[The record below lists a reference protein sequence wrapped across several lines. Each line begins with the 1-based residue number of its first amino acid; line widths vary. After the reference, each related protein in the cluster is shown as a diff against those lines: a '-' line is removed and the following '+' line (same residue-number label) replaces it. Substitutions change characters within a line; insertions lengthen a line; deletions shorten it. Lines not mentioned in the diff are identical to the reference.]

1 MSDELTKSNDGAT
14 ASVSDGTA
22 NAGDVAFTLDGSTVG
37 SALDGSKEPLTQE
50 GLKPL
55 NLQSPIIRTRST
67 KENAIDADLV
77 NISNTLAEV
86 SMGVFV
92 DGTYERSYIEDATGE
107 VVELRFLNVQ
117 NDLTSFSLSI
127 GNYTLDQSLGQITT
141 NGNGERLFLDIVI
154 SENGEFLFIN
164 LKESSILSGGENFND
179 GDSIFIKS
187 IDLGGTDKE
196 EVIEIV
202 LQEGA
207 TFQGSERYAG
217 IRVEPKTGVII
228 YGGLIIDTS
237 TLPTEDPGIDGAV
250 WVNTQN
256 GNVLMVSIAST
267 VKPFSE
273 PE

>member
-1 MSDELTKSNDGAT
+1 MSDESKKLNEDT
-14 ASVSDGTA
+14 ASLSDGVST
-22 NAGDVAFTLDGSTVG
+22 DGN
-37 SALDGSKEPLTQE
+37 LGSKYTLTQE

-77 NISNTLAEV
+77 NISNTLEEV

-107 VVELRFLNVQ
+107 VIDINALKAQSN
-117 NDLTSFSLSI
+117 FSSAVIGDYALSQK
-127 GNYTLDQSLGQITT
+127 DGQITT
-141 NGNGERLFLDIVI
+141 NGNGEGLVLEIVI
-154 SENGEFLFIN
+154 SDNGEFLFIN
-164 LKESSILSGGENFND
+164 LRESSILSGGENFND

-187 IDLGGTDKE
+187 IDLGGTDEE

-217 IRVEPKTGVII
+217 ISVDPETGVII

-237 TLPTEDPGIDGAV
+237 TLPTEDPQVNGAV
-250 WVNTQN
+250 WMDTEND
-256 GNVLMVSIAST
+256 NVLKVSIA
-267 VKPFSE
+267 
-273 PE
+273 

>member
-1 MSDELTKSNDGAT
+1 MSDESTRVNDGAAT
-14 ASVSDGTA
+14 
-22 NAGDVAFTLDGSTVG
+22 AGDIGST
-37 SALDGSKEPLTQE
+37 LDGSKEPLTQE

-86 SMGVFV
+86 SMGVFI
-92 DGTYERSYIEDATGE
+92 DGTYERSYIEPATGGVIDFSSFE
-107 VVELRFLNVQ
+107 VQ
-117 NDLTSFSLSI
+117 NQPTSSDE

-141 NGNGERLFLDIVI
+141 NGNGEGLVLEIVI
-154 SENGEFLFIN
+154 SDSGEFLFVN

-187 IDLGGTDKE
+187 IDLGGTDEE

-217 IRVEPKTGVII
+217 ISVDPETGVLI

-237 TLPTEDPGIDGAV
+237 TLPTEDPQVNGAV
-250 WVNTQN
+250 WMDTEND
-256 GNVLMVSIAST
+256 NVLRVSIVST
-267 VKPFSE
+267 DKPFDSLA
-273 PE
+273 